1 MSRLLRNGVSLIAGR
16 ILLSAARMLAALAV
30 ARLAG
35 AESFGAYV
43 LLLSLVG
50 LAEWLVDFGQTD
62 IAVRDIARRP
72 HRRAAILAALA
83 RAKRWQGTAA
93 ALALPLLLLV
103 TGQGAM
109 LPAGC
114 AGSVAILAIAALQ
127 PARVALR
134 LALRMDRDIGAEIV
148 GVALMLPLLLLASL
162 AHAPLPLLIS
172 SLAAGRLLQAALTIR
187 WAGSLGPPASRRIM
201 AFSLAR
207 RAAPLGVAGLLV
219 LLYDALA
226 PLLLARL
233 ADWRAVALFATA
245 TRFTSPALVAIQAL
259 NGAFFPILSGQWRRD
274 PVAFAATQQDALLLA
289 MALAAPLFAALHV
302 SAEAIMQLLGPDF
315 APAAPLLRLMAWVLL
330 ARAVTT
336 AMSPLILIAGRQGRA
351 MRLTLAALATQL
363 TALLLLVPR
372 FGATGAAIGYLAV
385 ELTLGTLAVSALAQ
399 ASAAV
404 RLDWRP
410 AASVAAAAILS
421 ALLIGA
427 TPLDGTLTGGAI
439 AGMLTVAATLA
450 LARRRLATP
459 APQERP
465 A

>member
-1 MSRLLRNGVSLIAGR
+1 MNQLLRNGVSLIAGR

-35 AESFGAYV
+35 AESFGAYAF
-43 LLLSLVG
+43 LLSLMG

-72 HRRAAILAALA
+72 HRRAATLAALA
-83 RAKRWQGTAA
+83 RAKRWQGAAA
-93 ALALPLLLLV
+93 ALALPLLLIAS
-103 TGQGAM
+103 GQGAIA
-109 LPAGC
+109 LAAC

-127 PARVALR
+127 PARVTLR
-134 LALRMDRDIGAEIV
+134 FALRMDRDIGAELA

-162 AHAPLPLLIS
+162 ARAPLPLLIA

-187 WAGSLGPPASRRIM
+187 WAGPLGPPASRRIT

-233 ADWRAVALFATA
+233 TDWRAVALFAAA

-274 PVAFAATQQDALLLA
+274 PAAFAATQQDALFLA
-289 MALAAPLFAALHV
+289 MALAAPLFAGLHV
-302 SAEAIMQLLGPDF
+302 AADAIMRLLGPDF
-315 APAAPLLRLMAWVLL
+315 AAAAPLLRLMAWVLL

-351 MRLTLAALATQL
+351 MRLTLAALGAQL
-363 TALLLLVPR
+363 SALLLLVPR
-372 FGATGAAIGYLAV
+372 FGGLGAAIGYLAI
-385 ELTLGTLAVSALAQ
+385 ELTLGTVAVSALAQ
-399 ASAAV
+399 SSTGV

-410 AASVAAAAILS
+410 VAGVAAAAILI

-427 TPLDGTLTGGAI
+427 TPLGGTLTGGAL
-439 AGMLTVAATLA
+439 AGLLTVAVTFA
-450 LARRRLATP
+450 LGHRRLA
-459 APQERP
+459 ALRLQERP